1 MSVNRRFLVPSMP
14 ECLAYLSA
22 GNQLAFHGINKS
34 GSLSMANVL
43 KESFDYEGRS
53 TCLSS
58 HYHLGGT
65 VDEYILGVNS
75 VFYRNNLLISHYLY
89 GALAPRPNRVWITQF
104 RHPLPRI
111 LSCYQWLK
119 NKHERVNGLG
129 SFSPLDDFI
138 TQCKGV
144 KHSQVAQLAFNWG
157 SRRGMLSKRLD
168 SRDMLEL
175 TMDSLER
182 DFPLLGVAEYFEESI
197 FIFASLCGLKSV
209 APWVRDVRNPGRRN
223 SKDIP
228 IATSDLISEV
238 FKSDFML
245 YDWVLSR
252 FHSQLKLF
260 DFGDD
265 FQEFKT
271 VCADQYNDRILVV

>member
-1 MSVNRRFLVPSMP
+1 MSVNGRYLVPSMP
-14 ECLAYLSA
+14 ERLAYLSA
-22 GNQLAFHGINKS
+22 GNQLVFHGINKS

-53 TCLSS
+53 ASLSS

-65 VDEYILGVNS
+65 VDDYILGVNRS
-75 VFYRNNLLISHYLY
+75 FCRDNLLISHYIY
-89 GALAPRPNRVWITQF
+89 GALSHRPNRVWITQF

-119 NKHERVNGLG
+119 NKHERINGVG
-129 SFSPLDDFI
+129 SFLALDDFI

-144 KHSQVAQLAFNWG
+144 KHSQVAQFAFNWG
-157 SRRGMLSKRLD
+157 SRRGLLSKRLHAH
-168 SRDMLEL
+168 DMLEL
-175 TMDSLER
+175 TMDALER

-197 FIFASLCGLKSV
+197 YIFASLCGLKSV
-209 APWVRDVRNPGRRN
+209 APWVRDVRNPGRLN
-223 SKDIP
+223 SKEVSMS
-228 IATSDLISEV
+228 TVDLINDV
-238 FKSDFML
+238 FKSDFLL

-252 FHSQLKLF
+252 FHNQLKVF

-265 FQEFKT
+265 FLEFKM
-271 VCADQYNDRILVV
+271 VCADQYNDRILTT